1 MVTQR
6 FKIELCRPVGACV
19 VGTSAFVG
27 FHPTLIYVAPLGL
40 AIDNKNGSTRI
51 SLPLINKYIQI

>member
-1 MVTQR
+1 MIYILTQR

-40 AIDNKNGSTRI
+40 AIDN
-51 SLPLINKYIQI
+51 